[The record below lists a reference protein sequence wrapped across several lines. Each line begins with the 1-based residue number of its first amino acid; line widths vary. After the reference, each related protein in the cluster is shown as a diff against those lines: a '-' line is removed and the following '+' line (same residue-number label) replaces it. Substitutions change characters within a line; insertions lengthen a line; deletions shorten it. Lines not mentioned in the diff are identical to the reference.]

1 MSGVIK
7 LRIENDGIAWIKMH
21 DEVHKNTFSKNF
33 VEDFL
38 DTMNELESFKNSVK
52 VMVLQGLYDVFCA
65 GADKDALVALT
76 KGNVIVKDIAL
87 SERLLDL
94 EFPVIA
100 AVEGHAMGGGLAMA
114 TCCDIVV
121 AARESRFGAVF
132 MSMGFTPGMGI
143 TTLLSE
149 LVGPYVASEM
159 MFSAKRFKVSELER
173 MGTNINHIVTKIRVI
188 PVVKDI
194 ARRIAEKNPKSV
206 RLLKYALSARKKK
219 LLIEARMQEDMM
231 HRISFNYPETLKNI
245 KDAYAK

>member
-1 MSGVIK
+1 MSGIIK
-7 LRIENDGIAWIKMH
+7 LRIEDDGIAWIKMR
-21 DEVHKNTFSKNF
+21 DEHNKNTFSKNF

-38 DTMNELESFKNSVK
+38 DTMNELESFKDSVR

-65 GADKDALVALT
+65 GADEDTLIALT
-76 KGNVIVKDIAL
+76 RGKAVVRDIAI
-87 SERLLDL
+87 SERLINL

-132 MSMGFTPGMGI
+132 MSMGFTPGMGM

-159 MFSAKRFKVSELER
+159 MFSAKRFRVSELER
-173 MGTNINHIVTKIRVI
+173 MGTNINHIVTKIRVL
-188 PVVKDI
+188 PVAKDI
-194 ARRIAEKNPKSV
+194 ARQIAEKNPKSV

-219 LLIEARMQEDMM
+219 LLVEARMQEDMM

-245 KDAYAK
+245 RDAYVK